1 MLRPSKAVRITRELS
16 GTTESNTQH
25 GKTGGQRKMLLTCN
39 LSLSYAKL
47 PLKQLSVQACHDL
60 FENIDASCQEW
71 KLSFKPIKWKNYIHY
86 VFTSL
91 QCIFCNCQF
100 NQTATS
106 STDCKM
112 MYAPVFGK
120 DFLLWNIWFT
130 PELVTEKRLICFCPL
145 NYSTREGVSNVT
157 QL

>member
-1 MLRPSKAVRITRELS
+1 MQFACIDKWMLAKIGRHYFPCASSKQGS
-16 GTTESNTQH
+16 SYYPGTQWHDKESNTQH
-25 GKTGGQRKMLLTCN
+25 GMTGGQRKMLLTCN

-106 STDCKM
+106 NTDCKM
-112 MYAPVFGK
+112 MYAPVFG
-120 DFLLWNIWFT
+120 
-130 PELVTEKRLICFCPL
+130 
-145 NYSTREGVSNVT
+145 
-157 QL
+157 